1 MDLNDTDLVTLA
13 KAARGSVA
21 FDTLVRRH
29 QAALRAFLLRLSGDA
44 AMADDLAQETF
55 IKAYRAIEGFRGGA
69 SFRSWLFAIALR
81 ELAMDRR
88 KQAARGRAAAS
99 FAEDADTE
107 ARGAEAAADG
117 FSIDLQNALGVLSR
131 EERTAVL
138 LCDAAGFSHAE
149 AAAAMAAPL
158 GSVKSYV
165 ARAREK
171 LKNALSADPAPSPST
186 QPTST
191 HRASA

>member
-13 KAARGSVA
+13 KAARGSAA

-29 QAALRAFLLRLSGDA
+29 QAALRAFLLRMSGNDA
-44 AMADDLAQETF
+44 LADDLAQETF
-55 IKAYRAIEGFRGGA
+55 IKAYRALDGFRGGA

-88 KQAARGRAAAS
+88 KATAQSRAAA
-99 FAEDADTE
+99 
-107 ARGAEAAADG
+107 AAADEDQHEDPTVG
-117 FSIDLQNALGVLSR
+117 LSIDLQNALAALSA
-131 EERTAVL
+131 EERTAAL

-149 AAAAMAAPL
+149 AAAAMSAPL
-158 GSVKSYV
+158 GSVKTYV

-171 LKNALSADPAPSPST
+171 LKAALSVETPST
-186 QPTST
+186 P
-191 HRASA
+191 SACCA